1 MKFGCTYIKVKDMEK
16 SINFYEKLTVTQAK
30 YSERKRWVGFPCGI
44 SLYCLDYDLH
54 NINTK
59 KFNESNYNHEYIKY
73 IQEESTI
80 SSKSIVF
87 NFITQDLEAER
98 NRIINSGIG
107 NVSEVMFVNITMP
120 YYFFI
125 VEDPDGNEIEITG
138 PYNVK

>member
-16 SINFYEKLTVTQAK
+16 SINFYEKLTSTKAQ

-44 SLYCLDYDLH
+44 SLYCLDYDLQK
-54 NINTK
+54 IDTK
-59 KFNESNYNHEYIKY
+59 KYNESNYNQAYIKY
-73 IQEESTI
+73 IFKESTI

-87 NFITQDLEAER
+87 NFTTQDLKVER
-98 NRIINSGIG
+98 NRIIDLDIG

-120 YYFFI
+120 YWFFI